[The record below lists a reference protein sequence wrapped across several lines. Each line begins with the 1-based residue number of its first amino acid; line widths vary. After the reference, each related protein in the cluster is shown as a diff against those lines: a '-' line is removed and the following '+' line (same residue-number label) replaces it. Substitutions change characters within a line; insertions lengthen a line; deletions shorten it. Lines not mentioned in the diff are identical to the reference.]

1 MAEKLLYHYCSN
13 QSGLSI
19 LKHHTIRLSD
29 IRKTNDYREME
40 LFYPEIFDSIFA
52 GYKLNPFP
60 FLYNGKQGEEALQH
74 LIQETRIRFESGF
87 LDGSISNFVA
97 CFSEHA
103 DMLGQWRGY
112 ADDGRGICLG
122 FSQKQLKRYIAKNDG
137 IMNLVKVKYLT
148 KEEIHEKRE
157 QYAQEAL
164 RDLRSM
170 TEWLVENMLLD
181 MDVQNADTLL
191 AFNFS
196 HFIEWI
202 ITDSLQYKIKG
213 FREEKEWR
221 IYILDSHYKV
231 PEWIYLKSGTHCRST
246 DITGVSETL
255 ELLNTKMDFHI
266 TDHDLIAYF
275 LLPLND
281 VDQSV
286 IRSIRLGPNN
296 QIRERDLQLYLRKY
310 GFDHVA
316 IHRSE
321 LTYR

>member
-40 LFYPEIFDSIFA
+40 LFYPEVLDSILA
-52 GYKLNPFP
+52 AYKQAPFP
-60 FLYNGKQGEEALQH
+60 LLYNGKQGEEALQY

-87 LDGSISNFVA
+87 LDGSISNFVT

-112 ADDGRGICLG
+112 ADDGNGICLG
-122 FSQKQLKRYIAKNDG
+122 FSQKRLKQYIAKNHG
-137 IMNLVKVKYLT
+137 IINLVKVKYLT
-148 KEEIHEKRE
+148 KEQVAEKRE
-157 QYAQEAL
+157 QYAHDAL
-164 RDLRSM
+164 NDLKGM
-170 TEWLVENMLLD
+170 AEWLVDNMLLD
-181 MDVQNADTLL
+181 MDAQNADTLL

-202 ITDSLQYKIKG
+202 ITDSLQYKTRG

-231 PEWIYLKSGTHCRST
+231 PKWIYLKSGTHCRST
-246 DITGVSETL
+246 DIDGGSETL
-255 ELLNTKMDFHI
+255 ELLNAKMDFYI
-266 TDHDLIAYF
+266 TDNDLISYF
-275 LLPLND
+275 LLPLD
-281 VDQSV
+281 DIDATV
-286 IRSIRLGPNN
+286 IRCVRLGPNN
-296 QIRERDLQLYLRKY
+296 HIRERDLQLYLRKY
-310 GFDHVA
+310 GFDHVD

>member
-1 MAEKLLYHYCSN
+1 MAERLLYHYCSN

-40 LFYPEIFDSIFA
+40 LFYPEIFDSIWD
-52 GYKLNPFP
+52 GYKQAPFP
-60 FLYNGKQGEEALQH
+60 LLYNGKQGEDALRY

-87 LDGSISNFVA
+87 LDGSISNFAA

-112 ADDGRGICLG
+112 ADDGKGICLG
-122 FSQKQLKRYIAKNDG
+122 FSQKQLKRYIAKNNG

-148 KEEIHEKRE
+148 KEEITEKRE
-157 QYAQEAL
+157 QYANDAL
-164 RDLRSM
+164 NDLRGM
-170 TEWLVENMLLD
+170 AEWLIDNMLLD
-181 MDVQNADTLL
+181 TDAQNADTMM

-202 ITDSLQYKIKG
+202 ITDSLQYKVKG

-231 PEWIYLKSGTHCRST
+231 PEWVYLKSGARCRNISV
-246 DITGVSETL
+246 DGRSETL
-255 ELLNTKMDFHI
+255 ELLNTKMDFYI
-266 TDHDLIAYF
+266 TDDDLISYF
-275 LLPLND
+275 LLPLD
-281 VDQSV
+281 DIDSSV
-286 IRSIRLGPNN
+286 IRSVRLGPNN
-296 QIRERDLQLYLRKY
+296 HIRERDLQLYLRKY
-310 GFDHVA
+310 WFDHVA